1 MKGFIEVTRAGDCK
15 LLLNMQ
21 WISEVT
27 EEEIVE
33 WNTHALIH
41 LRDTDHETREYCVQ
55 ETYDEIKA
63 LIEAAQ
69 KEDEPSFV
77 ITSNKCGFEMP
88 DGTFRGFRNE
98 ETQQ

>member
-1 MKGFIEVTRAGDCK
+1 MKGFIEVTGHADGNKHLINTTQIVDFFQNNNTNCVAI
-15 LLLNMQ
+15 LLSNLS
-21 WISEVT
+21 SEQ
-27 EEEIVE
+27 
-33 WNTHALIH
+33 ALG
-41 LRDTDHETREYCVQ
+41 VK

-88 DGTFRGFRNE
+88 DGTFRGFLNE

>member
-1 MKGFIEVTRAGDCK
+1 MKGFIEVTHPDGNKRAV
-15 LLLNMQ
+15 NISIIESF
-21 WISEVT
+21 ISEAVV
-27 EEEIVE
+27 IASGHYSVK
-33 WNTHALIH
+33 
-41 LRDTDHETREYCVQ
+41 
-55 ETYDEIKA
+55 ETYSEIKA
-63 LIEAAQ
+63 LIEEAQ

>member
-1 MKGFIEVTRAGDCK
+1 MKGFIEVTGHADGNKHLINTTQIVDFFQNNNTNCTAI
-15 LLLNMQ
+15 LLSNLS
-21 WISEVT
+21 SE
-27 EEEIVE
+27 
-33 WNTHALIH
+33 HALG
-41 LRDTDHETREYCVQ
+41 VK

-63 LIEAAQ
+63 LIESAQ

-98 ETQQ
+98 EAQQ

>member
-1 MKGFIEVTRAGDCK
+1 MKGFIEVTGHADGNKHLINTTQIVDFFQNNNTNCVAI
-15 LLLNMQ
+15 LLSNLS
-21 WISEVT
+21 SEQ
-27 EEEIVE
+27 
-33 WNTHALIH
+33 ALG
-41 LRDTDHETREYCVQ
+41 VK

-63 LIEAAQ
+63 LIEEAQ

-88 DGTFRGFRNE
+88 DGTFRGFLNE

>member
-1 MKGFIEVTRAGDCK
+1 MKGFIEVTGHADGNKHLINTTQIVDFFQNNNTNCVAI
-15 LLLNMQ
+15 LLSNLS
-21 WISEVT
+21 SEQ
-27 EEEIVE
+27 
-33 WNTHALIH
+33 ALG
-41 LRDTDHETREYCVQ
+41 VK

-63 LIEAAQ
+63 LIEEAQ